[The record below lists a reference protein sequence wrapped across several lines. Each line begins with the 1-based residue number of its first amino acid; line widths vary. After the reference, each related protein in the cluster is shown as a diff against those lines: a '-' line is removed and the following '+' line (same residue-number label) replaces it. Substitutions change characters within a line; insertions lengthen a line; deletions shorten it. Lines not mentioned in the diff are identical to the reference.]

1 MDIECQ
7 AIDDD
12 FHDPRGIQY
21 AGKAHVGARYIRYQP
36 VQGVMI
42 GPTARFEQQQETRQ
56 VRCFRFVVGRFFHRS
71 IPVR

>member
-1 MDIECQ
+1 
-7 AIDDD
+7 
-12 FHDPRGIQY
+12 
-21 AGKAHVGARYIRYQP
+21 GARYIRYQP

-56 VRCFRFVVGRFFHRS
+56 ARFSSFVVRRFFHRS